1 MTKKNLEL
9 KNNIVNRRTTM
20 GKVIEWRSVKHK
32 KDRKEAQ
39 RVIDEIH
46 TAKTAI
52 AMIMGKLEVGL
63 LEGSLAM
70 QILVNK
76 ILEDQEWDK
85 EAFDTA
91 ASEYKIIINK
101 DDNEELH

>member
-1 MTKKNLEL
+1 
-9 KNNIVNRRTTM
+9 M

-32 KDRKEAQ
+32 KNKEEAQ
-39 RVIDEIH
+39 KDVDQIH
-46 TAKTAI
+46 TATTAI
-52 AMIMGKLEVGL
+52 AMILGKLEIGL

-76 ILEDQEWDK
+76 IIEDQEWDK
-85 EAFDTA
+85 ETFDVA
-91 ASEYKIIINK
+91 ASEYKVVINS

>member
-1 MTKKNLEL
+1 
-9 KNNIVNRRTTM
+9 M

-32 KDRKEAQ
+32 KNKEEAQ
-39 RVIDEIH
+39 RVVNEIH

-52 AMIMGKLEVGL
+52 AMILGKLEVGL

-76 ILEDQEWDK
+76 IIEDQDWDK
-85 EAFDTA
+85 EHFDVA
-91 ASEYKIIINK
+91 ASEYKVVINS

>member
-1 MTKKNLEL
+1 
-9 KNNIVNRRTTM
+9 M

-32 KDRKEAQ
+32 KDTKEAQ
-39 RVIDEIH
+39 RVVDEIH

-76 ILEDQEWDK
+76 IIEDQEWDK
-85 EAFDTA
+85 EIFDIA
-91 ASEYKIIINK
+91 AGEYKVVINS

>member
-1 MTKKNLEL
+1 
-9 KNNIVNRRTTM
+9 M

-39 RVIDEIH
+39 RVVNKIH

-52 AMIMGKLEVGL
+52 AMILGKLEVGL

-76 ILEDQEWDK
+76 IIEDQEWDK
-85 EAFDTA
+85 ETFDIA
-91 ASEYKIIINK
+91 AGEYKVVINK
-101 DDNEELH
+101 DDDEELH

>member
-1 MTKKNLEL
+1 
-9 KNNIVNRRTTM
+9 M

-32 KDRKEAQ
+32 KNKEEAQ
-39 RVIDEIH
+39 RVVNEIH

-52 AMIMGKLEVGL
+52 AMILGKLEVGL

-76 ILEDQEWDK
+76 IIEDQDWDK
-85 EAFDTA
+85 EHFDVA
-91 ASEYKIIINK
+91 ASEYKVVMNS

>member
-1 MTKKNLEL
+1 
-9 KNNIVNRRTTM
+9 M

-32 KDRKEAQ
+32 KNKEEAQ
-39 RVIDEIH
+39 RVVNEIH

-52 AMIMGKLEVGL
+52 AMILGKLEVGL

-76 ILEDQEWDK
+76 IIEDQEWDK
-85 EAFDTA
+85 ETFDVA
-91 ASEYKIIINK
+91 ASEYKVVINS

>member
-1 MTKKNLEL
+1 
-9 KNNIVNRRTTM
+9 M
-20 GKVIEWRSVKHK
+20 GKVIQWPSVKHK

-39 RVIDEIH
+39 RIVDEIH

-70 QILVNK
+70 QMLVNQ
-76 ILEDQEWDK
+76 IIEDQEWDK
-85 EAFDTA
+85 ETFDTA
-91 ASEYKIIINK
+91 ASEYKMIINK

>member
-1 MTKKNLEL
+1 
-9 KNNIVNRRTTM
+9 M

-32 KDRKEAQ
+32 KDTKEAQ
-39 RVIDEIH
+39 RVVDEIH

-52 AMIMGKLEVGL
+52 AMILGKLEVGL

-76 ILEDQEWDK
+76 IIEDQEWDK
-85 EAFDTA
+85 ETFDIA
-91 ASEYKIIINK
+91 AGEYKVVINS

>member
-9 KNNIVNRRTTM
+9 KNNIINRRTTM

-32 KDRKEAQ
+32 KDTKEAQ
-39 RVIDEIH
+39 RVVDEIH

-52 AMIMGKLEVGL
+52 AMILGKLEVGL

-76 ILEDQEWDK
+76 IIEDQEWDK
-85 EAFDTA
+85 ETFDIA
-91 ASEYKIIINK
+91 AGEYKVVINS

>member
-1 MTKKNLEL
+1 
-9 KNNIVNRRTTM
+9 M

-32 KDRKEAQ
+32 KDTKEAQ
-39 RVIDEIH
+39 RVVDEIH

-52 AMIMGKLEVGL
+52 AMILGKLEVGL

-76 ILEDQEWDK
+76 IIEDQEWDK
-85 EAFDTA
+85 EHFDVA
-91 ASEYKIIINK
+91 ASEYKVVINS

>member
-1 MTKKNLEL
+1 
-9 KNNIVNRRTTM
+9 M

-32 KDRKEAQ
+32 KNKEEAQ
-39 RVIDEIH
+39 KVVDQIH

-52 AMIMGKLEVGL
+52 AMILGKLEVGL

-76 ILEDQEWDK
+76 IIEDQEWDK
-85 EAFDTA
+85 ETFDIA
-91 ASEYKIIINK
+91 ASEYKVVINS
-101 DDNEELH
+101 DNNEELH

>member
-1 MTKKNLEL
+1 
-9 KNNIVNRRTTM
+9 M

-32 KDRKEAQ
+32 KDKEEAQ
-39 RVIDEIH
+39 KVVDQIH

-52 AMIMGKLEVGL
+52 AMILGKLEIGL

-76 ILEDQEWDK
+76 IIEDQEWDK
-85 EAFDTA
+85 ENFDVA
-91 ASEYKIIINK
+91 ASEYKVVINS

>member
-1 MTKKNLEL
+1 
-9 KNNIVNRRTTM
+9 M

-32 KDRKEAQ
+32 KNKEEAQ
-39 RVIDEIH
+39 RVVNEIH

-52 AMIMGKLEVGL
+52 AMILGKLEVGL

-76 ILEDQEWDK
+76 IIEDQEWDK
-85 EAFDTA
+85 ETFDIA
-91 ASEYKIIINK
+91 AGEYKVVMNS

>member
-1 MTKKNLEL
+1 
-9 KNNIVNRRTTM
+9 M

-32 KDRKEAQ
+32 KNKEEAQ
-39 RVIDEIH
+39 RVVNEIH

-52 AMIMGKLEVGL
+52 AMILGKLEIGL

-76 ILEDQEWDK
+76 IIEDQEWDK
-85 EAFDTA
+85 ETFDVA
-91 ASEYKIIINK
+91 ASEYKVVINS

>member
-1 MTKKNLEL
+1 
-9 KNNIVNRRTTM
+9 M

-32 KDRKEAQ
+32 KNKEEAQ
-39 RVIDEIH
+39 RVVDQIQ

-52 AMIMGKLEVGL
+52 AMILGKLEVGL

-76 ILEDQEWDK
+76 IIEDQEWDK
-85 EAFDTA
+85 ETFDVA
-91 ASEYKIIINK
+91 ASEYKVVINS

>member
-1 MTKKNLEL
+1 
-9 KNNIVNRRTTM
+9 M

-39 RVIDEIH
+39 RVVNEIH

-76 ILEDQEWDK
+76 IIEDQEWDK
-85 EAFDTA
+85 ETFDIA
-91 ASEYKIIINK
+91 AGEYKVVINS

>member
-1 MTKKNLEL
+1 
-9 KNNIVNRRTTM
+9 M

-39 RVIDEIH
+39 RVVNEIH

-76 ILEDQEWDK
+76 IIEDQGWDK
-85 EAFDTA
+85 ETFDIA
-91 ASEYKIIINK
+91 AGEYKMVINK
-101 DDNEELH
+101 DDGEELH

>member
-1 MTKKNLEL
+1 
-9 KNNIVNRRTTM
+9 M

-32 KDRKEAQ
+32 KNKEEAQ
-39 RVIDEIH
+39 RVVNEIH

-52 AMIMGKLEVGL
+52 AMILGKLEVGL

-76 ILEDQEWDK
+76 IIEDQEWDK
-85 EAFDTA
+85 ETFDIA
-91 ASEYKIIINK
+91 AGEYKVVINS